1 MSEPHLFNTPPT
13 SPKLDCYYDQI
24 VEEDEAGLLQVTCTL
39 TYQAQVT
46 IMASRTPAWLHC
58 NMCFM
63 QKPQVVTKFSPS
75 SLTKIVL
82 SLETSHDFVRAGHLP
97 PVQASSKLPQVSY
110 L

>member
-46 IMASRTPAWLHC
+46 IMPPRTPAWLHC
-58 NMCFM
+58 NMCLM
-63 QKPQVVTKFSPS
+63 QKPQVTTFSQS
-75 SLTKIVL
+75 SLL
-82 SLETSHDFVRAGHLP
+82 QRLYLLETSHDFVREGHLP

>member
-1 MSEPHLFNTPPT
+1 MSESHLFNTPPT

-58 NMCFM
+58 NMCLI
-63 QKPQVVTKFSPS
+63 QKPQVTKFSPS
-75 SLTKIVL
+75 LLTKIVL
-82 SLETSHDFVRAGHLP
+82 SLETSRDFVRAGHLP
-97 PVQASSKLPQVSY
+97 SVQACFKLPQVSY
-110 L
+110 M

>member
-1 MSEPHLFNTPPT
+1 MSEPDLFNTPPT

-75 SLTKIVL
+75 SLTIIV
-82 SLETSHDFVRAGHLP
+82 
-97 PVQASSKLPQVSY
+97 
-110 L
+110 

>member
-1 MSEPHLFNTPPT
+1 MSEPHLFNTHLT
-13 SPKLDCYYDQI
+13 SPKVDCYYNQI

-63 QKPQVVTKFSPS
+63 QKPQVTKFSQS
-75 SLTKIVL
+75 SLL
-82 SLETSHDFVRAGHLP
+82 QRLYHLETSHDFVREGHLP
-97 PVQASSKLPQVSY
+97 PVQANSKLPQVSY